1 METVD
6 NSPEKP
12 AKQPKPT
19 SKTIPGILLRI
30 ILVFAAGCLV
40 GAVIYFAASGW
51 VPYLDQ
57 RVFQPI
63 DTNQALVQEL
73 KATQNALE
81 IRISSLQATLDGDQS
96 DAGSDIA
103 ATLDAMGMS
112 LDQLSEDVVHIQS
125 AVDTNTYYAITLS
138 PALITTVS
146 ARQESNS
153 RNLSALA
160 TAQMR
165 DSGNHQELELLRT
178 LELLTWAHQYIL
190 HDNYGLA
197 ENELETARDNLSVMI
212 EQVPPKQKVVVLEM
226 LNLVDQCIADLPSRP
241 AVAAEKLQLAWRMG
255 VTEFQNE
262 SLYDQGGTVTPTPY
276 ITPTTSTPT
285 PTPTPN

>member
-1 METVD
+1 MDTAD
-6 NSPEKP
+6 NSPNKP
-12 AKQPKPT
+12 GKQPKPP
-19 SKTIPGILLRI
+19 SKTIPGILLRL
-30 ILVFAAGCLV
+30 ILVLAAGCLV

-51 VPYLDQ
+51 IPYLDQ
-57 RVFQPI
+57 RIFQPI

-81 IRISSLQATLDGDQS
+81 IEISSLQATVDKNQSGD
-96 DAGSDIA
+96 I
-103 ATLDAMGMS
+103 TTI
-112 LDQLSEDVVHIQS
+112 LDQLSEDVIHMQLE
-125 AVDTNTYYAITLS
+125 VDSNTYYSGTLA
-138 PALITTVS
+138 PALIATVS
-146 ARQESNS
+146 TKQDSNL

-165 DSGNHQELELLRT
+165 DSGNRQELELLRT

-197 ENELETARDNLSVMI
+197 EKELEAAQEILSFMNSR
-212 EQVPPKQKVVVLEM
+212 VPPHQRVVVLEM

-241 AVAAEKLQLAWRMG
+241 AVAAEKLQLAWHMG
-255 VTEFQNE
+255 VTEFPNE

-276 ITPTTSTPT
+276 ITPTPTTSTPT
-285 PTPTPN
+285 PTPN

>member
-1 METVD
+1 MDTVD
-6 NSPEKP
+6 NSPKKP
-12 AKQPKPT
+12 DKQPKPA
-19 SKTIPGILLRI
+19 SKTIPGILLRL
-30 ILVFAAGCLV
+30 ILVLVAGSLV

-81 IRISSLQATLDGDQS
+81 IQISSLQATVDGNQS
-96 DAGSDIA
+96 EIESDIA
-103 ATLDAMGMS
+103 AT
-112 LDQLSEDVVHIQS
+112 LDQLSEDVVHMQS
-125 AVDTNTYYAITLS
+125 EVDNNTYFGGTLA
-138 PALITTVS
+138 PALIATVS
-146 ARQESNS
+146 ARQDSNS
-153 RNLSALA
+153 KNLSALA

-165 DSGNHQELELLRT
+165 DSGNRQELELLRT

-197 ENELETARDNLSVMI
+197 ENELEAARENLSYMI
-212 EQVPPKQKVVVLEM
+212 TRVPPKQRVVVLEM

-241 AVAAEKLQLAWRMG
+241 AVAAEKLQLAWHMG
-255 VTEFQNE
+255 VTEFPYE
-262 SLYDQGGTVTPTPY
+262 SSYDQGGTVTPTPY

-285 PTPTPN
+285 PTPN

>member
-1 METVD
+1 MDTVD
-6 NSPEKP
+6 NSPKKP
-12 AKQPKPT
+12 DKQPKPT
-19 SKTIPGILLRI
+19 SKTIPGILLRL
-30 ILVFAAGCLV
+30 ILVLVAGILV

-81 IRISSLQATLDGDQS
+81 IQISSLQTTVDGNQS
-96 DAGSDIA
+96 EIESDIA
-103 ATLDAMGMS
+103 AT
-112 LDQLSEDVVHIQS
+112 LDQLSEDVVHMQS
-125 AVDTNTYYAITLS
+125 EVDNNTYFGGTLA
-138 PALITTVS
+138 PAMIATVS
-146 ARQESNS
+146 ARQDSNS
-153 RNLSALA
+153 KNLSALA

-165 DSGNHQELELLRT
+165 DSGNRQELELLRT

-197 ENELETARDNLSVMI
+197 ENELEAARENLSFLI
-212 EQVPPKQKVVVLEM
+212 TRVPPKQRVVVLEM

-241 AVAAEKLQLAWRMG
+241 AVAAEKLQLAWHMG
-255 VTEFQNE
+255 VTEFPYE
-262 SLYDQGGTVTPTPY
+262 SSYDQGGTVTPTPN
-276 ITPTTSTPT
+276 ITPTTSTSTSTPT

>member
-1 METVD
+1 MDTVD
-6 NSPEKP
+6 NSPKKP
-12 AKQPKPT
+12 DKQPKPA
-19 SKTIPGILLRI
+19 SKTIPGILLRV
-30 ILVFAAGCLV
+30 ILVLVAGCLV

-81 IRISSLQATLDGDQS
+81 IQISSLQATINGNQS
-96 DAGSDIA
+96 ETESDTA
-103 ATLDAMGMS
+103 AT
-112 LDQLSEDVVHIQS
+112 LDQLSEDVVNMQS
-125 AVDTNTYYAITLS
+125 EVDNNTYYGGTIA
-138 PALITTVS
+138 PALIATVS

-165 DSGNHQELELLRT
+165 DSGNRQELELLRT
-178 LELLTWAHQYIL
+178 LDLLTWAHQYIL

-197 ENELETARDNLSVMI
+197 ENELDAARDNLSVMI
-212 EQVPPKQKVVVLEM
+212 TMVPPKQRVVVLEM

-241 AVAAEKLQLAWRMG
+241 AVAAEKLQLAWHMG
-255 VTEFQNE
+255 VTEFQND
-262 SLYDQGGTVTPTPY
+262 SSYDQGGTVTPTPY
-276 ITPTTSTPT
+276 ITPTPSTPT
-285 PTPTPN
+285 PTPN